1 MPDRPS
7 APGTLPLGQALDHNT
22 TLATLLQRVQA
33 GRARYDALH
42 GVLPAELLAAAR
54 PGPLLDDGWT
64 LLADGPTAAAKLRQW
79 LPRIVLRLQEA
90 GHPDVPVRVK
100 VLPRIG

>member
-22 TLATLLQRVQA
+22 TLATLLARVQA
-33 GRARYDALH
+33 GRDRYDALRSL
-42 GVLPAELLAAAR
+42 LPPELLDAVR

-79 LPRIVLRLQEA
+79 LPRLADHLRASGFPEA
-90 GHPDVPVRVK
+90 PLRVK
-100 VLPRIG
+100 VLPRR